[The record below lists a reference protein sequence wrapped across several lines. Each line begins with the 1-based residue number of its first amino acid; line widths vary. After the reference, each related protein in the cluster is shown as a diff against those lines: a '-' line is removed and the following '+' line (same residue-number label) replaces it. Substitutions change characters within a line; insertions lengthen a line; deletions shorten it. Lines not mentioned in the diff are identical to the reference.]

1 MTPARQRKAAE
12 PAEAPKIQD
21 RPAAPAR
28 KKAPSSEPPADDF
41 PPNPVPPVK
50 AGAEKPTERELKVTG
65 PKEVGGVA
73 PGGRVVLTLTDGQY
87 EALRRSHHVAPWTEQ
102 DDQPVSGLEEG
113 K

>member
-1 MTPARQRKAAE
+1 MSPTQRRKAAG
-12 PAEAPKIQD
+12 PAEQPKIQD

-28 KKAPSSEPPADDF
+28 KKAPEPPAADDF
-41 PPNPVPPVK
+41 PPNPVPPVRV
-50 AGAEKPTERELKVTG
+50 GPEKPTERELKVTG

-73 PGGRVVLTLTDGQY
+73 PGGRVVMTLTDGQY

-102 DDQPVSGLEEG
+102 DDQPVTGPEEG

>member
-73 PGGRVVLTLTDGQY
+73 PGGRRSEEHTSELQSPCNLVCRP
-87 EALRRSHHVAPWTEQ
+87 LR
-102 DDQPVSGLEEG
+102 D